1 MDVKLFY
8 TEGGNDA
15 SDRLEV
21 RVSEA
26 CVSRSDFL
34 VRA

>member
-15 SDRLEV
+15 SDCLEV

-26 CVSRSDFL
+26 CVTRSDFL